1 MTPIKLLTS
10 LLLSCAVIFS
20 PLLLAQDNTELDTAR
35 DGYRLLDLDHMLQ
48 TFKPNKLG
56 DVDITL
62 FKKIQFK
69 GELSQLPEPRLHG
82 YMDKLLVKLGG
93 PNPPK
98 VTMGMVAT
106 SATGAQANLYIQD
119 NLVPQ
124 ANALLQVGDTVTFF
138 TNHAYNSQHGPGLV
152 VHAFERHPR
161 PSLNVWQRLQ
171 QTWHQVS
178 QRIRNTM
185 NESEAPLAKT

>member
-1 MTPIKLLTS
+1 MPPMKLLAS
-10 LLLSCAVIFS
+10 FVLSCAAVFFS
-20 PLLLAQDNTELDTAR
+20 ASLLAQDNTELDAAR
-35 DGYRLLDLDHMLQ
+35 EGYRTLDLDHMLQ
-48 TFKPNKLG
+48 NFKPNKLG

-82 YMDKLLVKLGG
+82 YMDKLLVQFGG

-98 VTMGMVAT
+98 VTMGMVVI

-119 NLVPQ
+119 NLVQQ

-152 VHAFERHPR
+152 VHAFERHAR
-161 PSLNVWQRLQ
+161 PSISVWQRLQ
-171 QTWHQVS
+171 QTWRQSGTEQHSLHHQS
-178 QRIRNTM
+178 
-185 NESEAPLAKT
+185 